1 MKQLNNLL
9 FLLLCFTTSI
19 TSYAQF
25 TVNERS
31 IIYDKV
37 SDRYMVSI
45 PENAFGTDYKAKIA
59 LDATTG
65 WSNLSIED
73 TDIADSYSFKQ
84 VEGNKIYKFHAQKG
98 DKEISG
104 QLTFTFLPLLVMEGT
119 FGYDYAQGN
128 ISLLSPDVAEPTNS
142 FVKIKWRGGSTNTA
156 DKHKRNY
163 KIKTLNENGKKQ
175 EISLL
180 GMREDNNWIL
190 DAGQVDL
197 FRLRNRIAT
206 EIWNDFSTKPYY
218 VSKEP
223 KAKSGV
229 VGKVVEV
236 ILNNEY
242 RGIYSLTEAMDRKE
256 LKLKK
261 YDDKNQEF
269 HGQLWKISSWDKST
283 FWDIEKDYDN
293 TQETWHAFE
302 TKYPDIEDVNPTDYS
317 PLYEAIDFVA
327 NSNDETF
334 KKEVA
339 NYFDIPV
346 IIDYQLFL
354 ETLKPIDNCGKNMYW
369 GIYDVAKDKKLT
381 LAIWDLDASVG
392 QDWHCST
399 PLHPDYVSPDTE
411 LGIKEAFNLY
421 TRLSTL
427 NVDNYNQKVADRYH
441 ELRKTYFSEEN
452 IISKYQSYYDMLEKS
467 GAASREESKWS
478 KDSDIGGYPLNF
490 KNEIEYIKNWIINRL
505 KYLDATQFTLSTD
518 ISEIHQEENTVQKN
532 IYNIM
537 GQKVEKAYRGLII
550 KNGKKFYTKNNEQQ
564 IKYD

>member
-1 MKQLNNLL
+1 MKRLYCL
-9 FLLLCFTTSI
+9 FIIILCLAISI
-19 TSYAQF
+19 PSYAQF
-25 TVNERS
+25 TINGKH
-31 IIYDKV
+31 IIYDKQN
-37 SDRYMVSI
+37 DTYMACI
-45 PENAFGTDYKAKIA
+45 PEDAFGKDYEAIILLDIA
-59 LDATTG
+59 SD
-65 WSNLSIED
+65 WSDLSID
-73 TDIADSYSFKQ
+73 GTQIAYSYTFKQ
-84 VEGNKIYKFHAQKG
+84 VEGNKLYSIHARKG
-98 DKEISG
+98 NKEINTKI
-104 QLTFTFLPLLVMEGT
+104 TFTFLPLLVLQGS
-119 FGYDYAQGN
+119 FGYDYTQGSMSLYSSDATEPT
-128 ISLLSPDVAEPTNS
+128 ISLIKA
-142 FVKIKWRGGSTNTA
+142 KWRGGSTNTA

-163 KIKTLNENGKKQ
+163 KIKTLNENGKKL

-206 EIWNDFSTKPYY
+206 EIWNDFSSKPYY
-218 VSKEP
+218 TPKEP

-229 VGKVVEV
+229 AGKVVEV

-242 RGIYSLTEAMDRKE
+242 RGIYSLTETMDRKE

-261 YDDKNQEF
+261 YDDINQEF
-269 HGQLWKISSWDKST
+269 HGQLWKVSSWDKAQ
-283 FWDIEKDYDN
+283 FWNIDKDYDN
-293 TQETWHAFE
+293 TKETWHAFE
-302 TKYPDIEDVNPTDYS
+302 TKYPDFEDVNPTDYTH
-317 PLYEAIDFVA
+317 LYNAINFVA
-327 NSNDETF
+327 NSNDEIF
-334 KKEVA
+334 KKEVSE
-339 NYFDIPV
+339 YFDIPV
-346 IIDYQLFL
+346 LIDYQIFL
-354 ETLKPIDNCGKNMYW
+354 EVLKPIDNCGKNMYW

-452 IISKYQSYYDMLEKS
+452 LISKYQSYYDMLVKS

-490 KNEIEYIKNWIINRL
+490 EKEIEYIKNWIIERL
-505 KYLDATQFTLSTD
+505 KYLDTTQFPTINGIQKAQYLKQTKTT
-518 ISEIHQEENTVQKN
+518 QTYNMLGVKVNTSYKG
-532 IYNIM
+532 I
-537 GQKVEKAYRGLII
+537 KII
-550 KNGKKFYTKNNEQQ
+550 NGKKYNISQ
-564 IKYD
+564 

>member
-65 WSNLSIED
+65 WSNLSIEG

-84 VEGNKIYKFHAQKG
+84 VEGNKIYKFHAKKD
-98 DKEISG
+98 DKEING

-218 VSKEP
+218 ASKEP
-223 KAKSGV
+223 KAKNGV
-229 VGKVVEV
+229 AGKVVEV

-269 HGQLWKISSWDKST
+269 HGQLWKVSSWDKST
-283 FWDIEKDYDN
+283 FWEIEKDYDN

-490 KNEIEYIKNWIINRL
+490 KNEIEYIKNWIIERL
-505 KYLDATQFTLSTD
+505 KYLDTTQFNLSTD

-550 KNGKKFYTKNNEQQ
+550 KNGKKFYIKNNEQQ

>member
-1 MKQLNNLL
+1 MKQLNHLL
-9 FLLLCFTTSI
+9 FLLVCFATSI
-19 TSYAQF
+19 PSFAQF
-25 TVNERS
+25 TINGRT

-37 SDRYMVSI
+37 SDTYMVSI
-45 PENAFGTDYKAKIA
+45 PKNTFGTDYEASIA
-59 LDATTG
+59 LDATVG
-65 WSNLSIED
+65 WNNLSIEG
-73 TDIADSYSFKQ
+73 TDIADSYTFKQ
-84 VEGNKIYKFHAQKG
+84 VEGNKIYKIHAQEG
-98 DKEISG
+98 DKEIST

-128 ISLLSPDVAEPTNS
+128 ISLLSPDATEPTNS
-142 FVKIKWRGGSTNTA
+142 FAKIKWRGGSTNTA
-156 DKHKRNY
+156 NKHKRNY
-163 KIKTLNENGKKQ
+163 KIKTLNEKGKKQ

-197 FRLRNRIAT
+197 FRVRNRIAT
-206 EIWNDFSTKPYY
+206 EIWNDFATKPYY
-218 VSKEP
+218 ASKEP

-229 VGKVVEV
+229 AGKVVEV

-269 HGQLWKISSWDKST
+269 HGQLWKVSSWDKAQ
-283 FWDIEKDYDN
+283 FWNIDKDYDN

-302 TKYPDIEDVNPTDYS
+302 TKYPDIDDVNPTDYS

-339 NYFDIPV
+339 DYFDIPV
-346 IIDYQLFL
+346 LIDYQLFL
-354 ETLKPIDNCGKNMYW
+354 ETLKPIDNSGKNMYW
-369 GIYDVAKDKKLT
+369 GIYDIAKSKKLT

-392 QDWHCST
+392 QDWHCSA

-427 NVDNYNQKVADRYH
+427 NVDNYNQKVSDRYH

-452 IISKYQSYYDMLEKS
+452 LISKYQGYYNMLVKS
-467 GAASREESKWS
+467 GAANREETKWS
-478 KDSDIGGYPLNF
+478 EDSDIGGYPLNF
-490 KNEIEYIKNWIINRL
+490 KEEIEYIKNWITKRL
-505 KYLDATQFTLSTD
+505 NYLDTTQFPSSTG
-518 ISEIHQEENTVQKN
+518 IQTVSHEKEKN
-532 IYNIM
+532 KNMTTYNM
-537 GQKVEKAYRGLII
+537 LGQKVNASYQGIKII
-550 KNGKKFYTKNNEQQ
+550 KGKKYYISQ
-564 IKYD
+564 

>member
-1 MKQLNNLL
+1 MKQLNYLL
-9 FLLLCFTTSI
+9 FLLVCFVTSI
-19 TSYAQF
+19 PSFAQF
-25 TVNERS
+25 TINGRS

-37 SDRYMVSI
+37 SDTYMVSI
-45 PENAFGTDYKAKIA
+45 PENAFGTDYEASIV
-59 LDATTG
+59 LDATAG
-65 WSNLSIED
+65 WSNLSIEG
-73 TDIADSYSFKQ
+73 TDIADSYTFKQ
-84 VEGNKIYKFHAQKG
+84 VEGNKIYKIHAQEG
-98 DKEISG
+98 EKEINT

-128 ISLLSPDVAEPTNS
+128 ISLLSPNAAEPTNS
-142 FVKIKWRGGSTNTA
+142 FAKVKWRGGSTNTA

-163 KIKTLNENGKKQ
+163 KIKTLNEKGKKQ

-206 EIWNDFSTKPYY
+206 EIWNDFATKPYY
-218 VSKEP
+218 ASKEP

-229 VGKVVEV
+229 TGKVVEV

-269 HGQLWKISSWDKST
+269 HGQLWKVSSWDKAT
-283 FWDIEKDYDN
+283 FWDIDKEYDN

-302 TKYPDIEDVNPTDYS
+302 TKYPDIDDVNPTDYS

-334 KKEVA
+334 KKEVGD
-339 NYFDIPV
+339 YFDIPV
-346 IIDYQLFL
+346 LIDYQLFQ
-354 ETLKPIDNCGKNMYW
+354 ETLKPVDNNGKNMYW
-369 GIYDVAKDKKLT
+369 GIYDVAKSKKLT

-399 PLHPDYVSPDTE
+399 PLHPDYVLPNTD
-411 LGIKEAFNLY
+411 LGVKDGFNLY
-421 TRLSTL
+421 HRLSSL
-427 NVDNYNQKVADRYH
+427 NVDNYNEKVASRYQ

-452 IISKYQSYYDMLEKS
+452 LISRYQGYYDMLVKS
-467 GAASREESKWS
+467 GAASREECKWS

-490 KNEIEYIKNWIINRL
+490 KSEIEYIKNWIINRL
-505 KYLDATQFTLSTD
+505 NYLDTNQFPISTN
-518 ISEIHQEENTVQKN
+518 ISEIHRKESLSTKTT
-532 IYNIM
+532 YNM
-537 GQKVEKAYRGLII
+537 LGQKVGASYQGFKI
-550 KNGKKFYTKNNEQQ
+550 KNGKKFYTTK
-564 IKYD
+564 